1 MLKYLSPT
9 LLSLV
14 LSTAGV
20 APAWSATA
28 DERDQHAIAVAKLMT
43 SKMRLPADRQL
54 KAYKEAGYPA
64 SDPYLDKVLRYTY
77 LDQFL
82 GELPEA
88 DKAKNEAELKGL
100 RAELEP
106 ALRAGKLVGTTKQIF
121 SGGGGSATRMVNEIA
136 KIMHPEG
143 APPLVPLA
151 NEKVQAL
158 TRLLDAL
165 GKQAEEDFKTA
176 VDKVKANK
184 AADDKIWDLPEG
196 SKEQM
201 AAINAGVE
209 MRLEALRPFYTA
221 MIALRDAAH
230 RGKDFGIDPAPI
242 QAQIKKMFTS
252 ERPEL
257 DKKTWADLI
266 AAWDFEWGEF
276 NPFISVNCGTLLG
289 DALVAGAK
297 SVKEEDVEGVL
308 QKVADFSTKEFK
320 DPNVRAEAYRLK
332 FQAWG
337 NLLRYRLMQNN
348 TRSSNRGWA
357 AWQDF
362 LNRAKNDEYMRLGQ
376 VPKIASDLGKLY
388 IMAARIAHAKGDSGA
403 ASALLAELSSS
414 KPANP
419 YGEYAKKW
427 LAYWGRAGG
436 SSSGSGWSQRPLAM
450 EPEKAIIIAKA
461 FMSEANA
468 TADPQV
474 ARQNYLSAAVALR
487 NGVLGLASGLAEE
500 KAYIEFGPHVYQL
513 YSYVL
518 YKLDLRHQSVVA
530 AQDGARALAAK
541 IKWYADQK
549 KPNPW
554 KKTAADGKEV
564 WDDSRVS
571 PFKVA
576 NDGMIFASQLKTRD
590 PNTQSLY
597 SQSIELLK
605 AIDPEAVG
613 ENLRKQQL
621 IALLQENDFEG
632 VMRESEAFL
641 REFPASYLWIFTL
654 KNSAVSQWLD
664 KLARD
669 KDTAKITSLSEQ
681 LVKDNTA
688 MGKRIDDEL
697 KTNPPDARKREL
709 EKARTT
715 IKVAEVDNLLAN
727 KKYEDVIARIDAEAV
742 KNLPSEDTLAARML
756 RQLSRATLEW
766 HESRKE
772 VLAKD
777 PAALLAAMKTYETV
791 YHNLQRGTGKLR
803 NRGVD
808 STLDAANQM
817 LAKVFNLS
825 VSMIVKLQQAGNAT
839 GDLVAMA
846 EVGNRA
852 FADLFEPTIDDKT
865 SAISILFT
873 ARTLWDVDERKRA
886 AKLFA
891 RFIALA
897 DKDEEVK
904 AFRADPKAVVEKFTP
919 VITARGEFRKAWEE
933 ISDLCWDSAED
944 KQAYETLARDK
955 WPAGRQRVDHGK
967 ALKQLAEFRKL
978 MVTNKAVVAPEQ
990 YKQIETAVSSFS
1002 NTLSSVANQTLA
1014 KGKLATYYRESDQ
1027 FDKALPILMELYEA
1041 DPLSL
1046 DNQMALVL
1054 VTYNAALKG
1063 NPMPPKEE
1071 MQKARGVAAG
1081 IRDANAGTTNKV
1093 GYWEAYTLV
1102 MEFSIMLGEPKSV
1115 DDTLSFL
1122 RRNRSDISRD
1132 LVAPPLWGDDKRARR
1147 PMNALSVQLA
1157 KRFLSLYDKQGVTEK
1172 PAFKIVEVEVG
1183 GDKLSVFTQPDA
1195 PAFVA
1200 KPMTT
1205 PDDDE
1210 VIAIVAADGS
1220 TPPPVKPEPPKPAEP
1235 REDPTD
1241 TKKPAAGADAKPAE
1255 AKPADAKAADA
1266 KPADAKPA
1274 DAKPDAPAA
1283 KP

>member
-1 MLKYLSPT
+1 MFKYLSPT

-14 LSTAGV
+14 LSAGA
-20 APAWSATA
+20 APVWSATA

-64 SDPYLDKVLRYTY
+64 NDPYLDKVLRYTY

-82 GELPEA
+82 SDLPEA
-88 DKAKNEAELKGL
+88 DKAKNEAELKAL

-106 ALRAGKLVGTTKQIF
+106 ALKAGKMAAATKQIF

-151 NEKVQAL
+151 NEKVQGLA
-158 TRLLDAL
+158 RLLDAL
-165 GKQAEEDFKTA
+165 GKQAEEDFKAA

-184 AADDKIWDLPEG
+184 AADDKIWDLAEG
-196 SKEQM
+196 SKEQL

-209 MRLEALRPFYTA
+209 LRLEALRPLYTA

-230 RGKDFGIDPAPI
+230 RGKEFGIDPAPV

-257 DKKTWADLI
+257 EKKTWADLI

-308 QKVADFSTKEFK
+308 QKVADFNTKEFK

-337 NLLRYRLMQNN
+337 NLLRYRLVQNN
-348 TRSSNRGWA
+348 ARASNRGWA

-376 VPKIASDLGKLY
+376 VQKVAVDLGKLY
-388 IMAARIAHAKGDSGA
+388 IMAARIAQAKGDSSA
-403 ASALLAELSSS
+403 ASGLLAELSSA

-419 YGEYAKKW
+419 YGHYAKTW

-436 SSSGSGWSQRPLAM
+436 SSGGSGWSQRPLAM
-450 EPEKAIIIAKA
+450 DPEKAIIIARA
-461 FMSEANA
+461 FMGEANA
-468 TADPQV
+468 TADPLV

-487 NGVLGLASGLAEE
+487 NGVLGLASGLADE
-500 KAYIEFGPHVYQL
+500 KAYIEFGPQAYQL

-541 IKWYADQK
+541 IKWYTDQK

-564 WDDSRVS
+564 WDDSRIS
-571 PFKVA
+571 PYRVA
-576 NDGMIFASQLKTRD
+576 NDGMIFASQLKARD

-621 IALLQENDFEG
+621 IALLQENDFDG
-632 VMRESEAFL
+632 VLRESETFL
-641 REFPASYLWIFTL
+641 REFPASYLWVFTL

-664 KLARD
+664 KLAKD

-681 LVKDNTA
+681 LAKDNAA
-688 MGKRIDDEL
+688 MAKRIDDEL

-727 KKYEDVIARIDAEAV
+727 KKYEEVIARIDAEAV
-742 KNLPSEDTLAARML
+742 KNLPSEDSLAARML
-756 RQLSRATLEW
+756 RQLTKATLEW
-766 HESRKE
+766 HESRKDL
-772 VLAKD
+772 LAKD
-777 PAALLAAMKTYETV
+777 PAALLSALKTYDTV
-791 YHNLQRGTGKLR
+791 YHNLQRGSGKLR
-803 NRGVD
+803 NKGVD
-808 STLDAANQM
+808 GTLDAASQT
-817 LAKVFNLS
+817 LAIVFNRS
-825 VSMIVKLQQAGNAT
+825 VTMIAKLQQAGNASS
-839 GDLVAMA
+839 DLVAMA
-846 EVGNRA
+846 DVANRA
-852 FADLFEPTIDDKT
+852 FADLYEPTIDDKT
-865 SAISILFT
+865 PSQNILFI

-886 AKLFA
+886 AKQFA

-897 DKDEEVK
+897 DKDDDVK
-904 AFRADPKAVVEKFTP
+904 AFRADPKAVIEKISPT
-919 VITARGEFRKAWEE
+919 ITARGEFRKAWEE

-955 WPAGRQRVDHGK
+955 WPPRQRVDHGK
-967 ALKQLAEFRKL
+967 ALKQIGEFRKL
-978 MVTNKAVVAPEQ
+978 MATNKAVVAPDQ
-990 YKQIETAVSSFS
+990 YKAIETAVNAFN

-1014 KGKLATYYRESDQ
+1014 KGRLATYYRESDQ

-1071 MQKARGVAAG
+1071 MQKARGVAVG
-1081 IRDANAGTTNKV
+1081 IRDANNNTTNKI

-1132 LVAPPLWGDDKRARR
+1132 LVAPPQWGDDKRARR

-1157 KRFLSLYDKQGVTEK
+1157 KRFLSLYEKQGVTEK
-1172 PAFKIVEVEVG
+1172 PAYKISEVDVG
-1183 GDKLSVFTQPDA
+1183 SDKLSVFTDPDA

-1210 VIAIVAADGS
+1210 VVAIVAADGS

-1235 REDPTD
+1235 REDPAD
-1241 TKKPAAGADAKPAE
+1241 ANKPAG
-1255 AKPADAKAADA
+1255 AKPADAKPADA
-1266 KPADAKPA
+1266 KPDDAKPA